1 MENIQD
7 SILITPEISPNPQ
20 QEIPKEDNFQLEEL
34 KSSGGID

>member
-7 SILITPEISPNPQ
+7 SILIIPEIHPDPKP
-20 QEIPKEDNFQLEEL
+20 EIPKEDIFQLEEL